1 MAYPLNISHRS
12 LPEAQFGIN
21 VSHNASLAAHL
32 ESRDFVELSDD
43 VKDVQFARA
52 EDVMT

>member
-1 MAYPLNISHRS
+1 MAYPLNISHI
-12 LPEAQFGIN
+12 PEAQFGID